1 MSRSF
6 TSFHR
11 FAWRSDCST
20 TSSASPLEIRLL
32 FSLMPASTFSA
43 IDIVGNGLGRWNTM
57 PTCRRTATGST
68 PGPYRSTPSIDTL
81 PCTCAPGITSCIR
94 LSVRRNVDLPQPDG
108 PMNAVTDR
116 GSTDI
121 PTSATA

>member
-1 MSRSF
+1 M
-6 TSFHR
+6 
-11 FAWRSDCST
+11 
-20 TSSASPLEIRLL
+20 RLL

-57 PTCRRTATGST
+57 PTWRRTATGST
-68 PGPYRSTPSIDTL
+68 SEPYRSTPSIATV
-81 PCTCAPGITSCIR
+81 PWTYAPGITSCMR
-94 LSVRRNVDLPQPDG
+94 LRVRRKVDLPQPDG

-121 PTSATA
+121 PTSATALKSP